1 MVLRIR
7 SLFSQV
13 VDSRWIVVSSWSSFP
28 KTHTR
33 NLIPIIRAKGSL
45 RMTTAYLNRIAT
57 AVPEHD
63 VHAPFVVFAEMM
75 LADPRLRAVFR
86 RMASRANIAH
96 RYSFLDPQKK
106 SGQFSSHDAHDFYQP
121 GNFPNT
127 TRRMELFEQ
136 SAPVLMKKAVDQLAL
151 NEKERSGIAHVLVT
165 CCTGLYAP
173 GLDFEIVD
181 HLGLSAG
188 VERTMV
194 GFMGCYAA
202 INALKLARHIVR
214 SEPKAGVLMVNLE
227 LCTLHLQET
236 QELEQVLSFLVF
248 ADGASASLITAQEQG
263 FALDSFKAVMVP
275 ETRGLITWKIRGLGF
290 DMLLSGQVPGELG
303 RALHEGE
310 LMADR
315 ECIDLW
321 AVHPGGRSI
330 LDAVEKGLE
339 LPVNALEASREVL
352 SCFGNMSSA
361 TVMFVLE
368 RMMQQGQ
375 PGLRGCAMSFGPG
388 LTAETMRFHVV

>member
-1 MVLRIR
+1 
-7 SLFSQV
+7 
-13 VDSRWIVVSSWSSFP
+13 
-28 KTHTR
+28 
-33 NLIPIIRAKGSL
+33 
-45 RMTTAYLNRIAT
+45 MTTAYLNRIAT

-63 VHAPFVVFAEMM
+63 VHDDFVIFAEKM
-75 LADPRLRAVFR
+75 LVDPRLRMIFR
-86 RMASRANIAH
+86 RMVSRADIAH
-96 RYSFLDPQKK
+96 RYSFLDPRKGP
-106 SGQFSSHDAHDFYQP
+106 GQFSPHNANEFYQF
-121 GNFPNT
+121 GNFPT
-127 TRRMELFEQ
+127 TSRRMKLFEQ
-136 SAPVLMKKAVDQLAL
+136 SAPVLMRKAVDRLAL
-151 NEKERSGIAHVLVT
+151 SEKERAGITHVLVT
-165 CCTGLYAP
+165 SCTGLYAP

-181 HLGLSAG
+181 HLELSAG

-214 SEPKAGVLMVNLE
+214 SDPKAGVLMVNLE

-248 ADGASASLITAQEQG
+248 GDGAAASLITAHEQG
-263 FALDSFKAVMVP
+263 FALDSFRAVMVP
-275 ETRGLITWKIRGLGF
+275 GTRGLITWKIRGLGF
-290 DMLLSGQVPGELG
+290 DMLLSGQVPAELG

-310 LMADR
+310 LMSARDG
-315 ECIDLW
+315 IDLW

-339 LPVNALEASREVL
+339 LPVDALAASREVL

-361 TVMFVLE
+361 TVMFVLQ
-368 RMMQQGQ
+368 RMMQQAR

-388 LTAETMRFHVV
+388 LTAETMRFHAV